1 MFKLIGHFRVLK
13 TLTFKIRPS
22 AQPFLWKWDLFAW
35 EWKIISIRHLHI
47 SHDAPYLPPKIC
59 ITFVF
64 HFSWVLQPSEE
75 KLKTMLMQNLGGG
88 GQIRCIMGDVQVTK
102 GWAPNLA
109 LIQRPGEL
117 ENGLWPMSW
126 GLFLKSPVNFSSP
139 ESCFV
144 FAAFASRIKV
154 SAILKIILVIA
165 IAMYERAKILPI
177 CARCLICLEMSWIT
191 VIYEK

>member
-1 MFKLIGHFRVLK
+1 MFKLIGHFRVPK

-35 EWKIISIRHLHI
+35 EWKIISIRHLQI
-47 SHDAPYLPPKIC
+47 SHDAPHLPPKIC

-64 HFSWVLQPSEE
+64 YFSWVLQPSQE
-75 KLKTMLMQNLGGG
+75 KNAIFFFFLGGG
-88 GQIRCIMGDVQVTK
+88 GQIRCIVGDVQVTK

-109 LIQRPGEL
+109 LIQRPG
-117 ENGLWPMSW
+117 GTRKWPMSW
-126 GLFLKSPVNFSSP
+126 DLFLKSPVNFSGP

-165 IAMYERAKILPI
+165 IAMCQRAKILPI
-177 CARCLICLEMSWIT
+177 RARCLICLEMSWIT

>member
-1 MFKLIGHFRVLK
+1 MFKLVGHFRVPK

-35 EWKIISIRHLHI
+35 EWKIISIRHWWCTLFAPQNLHNLCFSFLLGI
-47 SHDAPYLPPKIC
+47 TAP
-59 ITFVF
+59 
-64 HFSWVLQPSEE
+64 QE
-75 KLKTMLMQNLGGG
+75 KLKTMLMQHFFSGGG
-88 GQIRCIMGDVQVTK
+88 GGKK
-102 GWAPNLA
+102 GA
-109 LIQRPGEL
+109 LWEMCKWRKAEHLTSLWYRGPGEL